1 VGGAWIRA
9 LGCGTWRLR
18 NDASFGR
25 VGYEQRI
32 TGYRLVGQWDSR
44 LRASL
49 LPSQRKAAPVPPKRN
64 INIVRNSTSA
74 NINHGPNLMRSNN
87 EIAAAIDDKAAESN
101 NNAPTPN
108 KE

>member
-1 VGGAWIRA
+1 MGGIWIPA
-9 LGCGTWRLR
+9 LGCGTWRSR
-18 NDASFGR
+18 NDVPFGR
-25 VGYEQRI
+25 IGDEQRI

-49 LPSQRKAAPVPPKRN
+49 LPSQRKAAPVPPKTN

-74 NINHGPNLMRSNN
+74 NINHGPNLMRSTN
-87 EIAAAIDDKAAESN
+87 EIAAPIDAKAAEGN